1 MVGGRLVMPVGPLT
15 PLNTSRSSKK
25 SPLARRQCAP
35 MSGLELLPK
44 AIRPDVPIIMITP
57 MAMLKPSAGRLRAAP
72 TRLRERNPVLS
83 KDKTRIWLARI
94 IKPLA
99 DAPYRHRE
107 RVFNPDRKESRGR
120 CPARRKPAYLTAG
133 TGAAARPKSCM
144 SRIPDRKNGTGCSR
158 RGR

>member
-1 MVGGRLVMPVGPLT
+1 MRADERPGTAAQSDTARCPDHHDHAYGDAETKRRALESGRP
-15 PLNTSRSSKK
+15 
-25 SPLARRQCAP
+25 
-35 MSGLELLPK
+35 
-44 AIRPDVPIIMITP
+44 
-57 MAMLKPSAGRLRAAP
+57 
-72 TRLRERNPVLS
+72 RLRERNQVLS

-94 IKPLA
+94 IDPLA

-120 CPARRKPAYLTAG
+120 YPARRKPAYLTAG